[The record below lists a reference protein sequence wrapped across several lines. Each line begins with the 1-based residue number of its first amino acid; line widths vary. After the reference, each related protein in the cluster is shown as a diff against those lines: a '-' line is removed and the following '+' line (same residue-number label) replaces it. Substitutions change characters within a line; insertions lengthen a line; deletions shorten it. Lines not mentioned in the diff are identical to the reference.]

1 MDDSAQNHA
10 LKSGDSPVSSL
21 AESIGVKVPK
31 YRRHKKIYARVVL
44 NGREIHLGLYGS
56 PESKAAYEREIAQ
69 WLQVGR
75 KTPRP
80 KRQKPSLEV
89 GRASIVEV
97 AVGFLEYA
105 NDYYRRPDGTPTGE
119 ADNVRDALRPLTRL
133 FGDTSADE
141 FKPANLRTLQDHLI
155 RGGLARSTVNKRINL
170 IRRMFKWAARESM
183 IPAQVAMDL
192 SVVDGLRQGRSK
204 ARETEEVRPAPESD
218 VDAIQN
224 HVSPI
229 VWAMI
234 QVQRLTGMRP
244 GEVCKLRT
252 GDLIRTDD
260 VWEYRPLRHKTEH
273 HGKKRRVFFGPVAKS
288 VVTPWLRPDAP
299 DAFIFSP
306 ETAVEIHREGLRKGR
321 KSKVQPSQVDR
332 SKPNPKVKA
341 GACYQV
347 GSYAR
352 AVARGCERAGV
363 ALWSPNQLRHLAAT
377 NITRD
382 FGIDVARS
390 VLGHGSITTTE
401 IYAEMDA
408 AKARDAMAKSG

>member
-1 MDDSAQNHA
+1 M
-10 LKSGDSPVSSL
+10 
-21 AESIGVKVPK
+21 KVPK
-31 YRRHKKIYARVVL
+31 YLRHKQNYARVIL

-56 PESKAAYEREIAQ
+56 PESRAAYEREIAQ

-80 KRQKPSLEV
+80 KRQKPGLEV

-97 AVGFLEYA
+97 AVGYLEYA
-105 NDYYRRPDGTPTGE
+105 QGYYRRPDGTPTGE
-119 ADNVRDALRPLTRL
+119 ADNIRDALRPFNRL
-133 FGDTSADE
+133 FSDLPADS
-141 FKPANLRTLQDHLI
+141 FKPANLKTFQDYLA
-155 RGGLARSTVNKRINL
+155 RSGLARSTVNKRVNL
-170 IRRMFKWAARESM
+170 IRRMFKWAARESL

-192 SVVDGLRQGRSK
+192 AVVDGLRQGRSK
-204 ARETEEVRPAPESD
+204 ARETEAVAPAPESD
-218 VDAIQN
+218 VEAIQE

-244 GEVCKLRT
+244 GEVCKLKT

-260 VWEYRPLRHKTEH
+260 VWEYRPKRHKTEH

-288 VVTPWLRPDAP
+288 IVTPWLKPDRP

-306 ETAVEIHREGLRKGR
+306 ENAMEIHRENLRQRR
-321 KSKVQPSQVDR
+321 KTKVQPSQVDR
-332 SKPNPKVKA
+332 SKAAPKVKA

-347 GSYAR
+347 GSYCR
-352 AVARGCERAGV
+352 AVERGCVKAGV
-363 ALWSPNQLRHLAAT
+363 TPWTPNQLRHLAAT
-377 NITRD
+377 NITRE